1 MRKVMVFLVFGLFL
15 VVLGEEVKVV
25 PKRFVQREGKNVVD
39 MYYDLPEGFYGDVH
53 VLYRVPGKP
62 WKRAKGVSGA
72 VGEVK
77 GGKNLHIVWN
87 LEVDFPVEFEG
98 DVDVVVRVTR
108 GLKYIGRNS
117 QGYKEYKNLKDG
129 SILIYIPPGEF
140 IMGSPEGEG
149 DSDEHPQH
157 RVYLDG
163 YFIGKY
169 EVTVAQFRKFCEETG
184 YKMPEQPSW
193 NKDNHPVVNV
203 TWEDAVAY
211 CKWAGLRLPTEA
223 EWEKAARGTDG
234 RKYPWGNHEPYYN
247 GRYYANY
254 DPGNYSEDGYKYTA
268 PVGSYPH
275 GASPYGC
282 MDMAGNV
289 WEWCYDWYDE
299 DYYKN
304 SPYRNPKGPSSG
316 TKRVCRGGSWCSSA
330 RYVRCAYRDRD
341 SPSNWWDIQGFRPA
355 R

>member
-1 MRKVMVFLVFGLFL
+1 MIGILIVYSLVTIQPDRAYKRP
-15 VVLGEEVKVV
+15 GE
-25 PKRFVQREGKNVVD
+25 NVVEVWFT
-39 MYYDLPEGFYGDVH
+39 LEKGVWGDVH
-53 VLYRVPGKP
+53 LYYSTDMRNYE
-62 WKRAKGVSGA
+62 RAE
-72 VGEVK
+72 GEA
-77 GGKNLHIVWN
+77 GDTGYIGYLPSSRQFHIVWN

-98 DVDVVVRVTR
+98 DVDVVVKGEKIPFRLPP
-108 GLKYIGRNS
+108 GMKYLGKNE
-117 QGYKEYKNLKDG
+117 QGYHEFKNLKDG

-140 IMGSPEGEG
+140 IMGSLEGEG

-193 NKDNHPVVNV
+193 NKDKHPVVNV
-203 TWEDAVAY
+203 TWEDAVEY

-299 DYYKN
+299 DYYRN

-316 TKRVCRGGSWCSSA
+316 TSRVCRGGSWNCSAKS
-330 RYVRCAYRDRD
+330 VRCASRSRG
-341 SPSNWWDIQGFRPA
+341 SPSYGWGFLGFRPA